1 MTMKKI
7 LSLVMAAMLLC
18 GTLLTLASCGGGSND
33 PVLKVIDIPL
43 TDEEYAFCVQ
53 PGNDELL
60 SALNAFLAESKT
72 NGVFDDIVDNYFGNG
87 TPVGYDMGKQDE
99 KKDQLVVA
107 TNTPFEPFEYTKG
120 NQYYGIDIEMMAAFA
135 AHLGKELVILEMD
148 FDAIFTTVNQGIADI
163 GAAGITYDESREDT
177 VTFSDTYYVA
187 SQVIIVNAN
196 DTTFDSCQ
204 TAEDVV
210 AILSAMGADIKAG
223 AQTGTTGELYI
234 EGDDEFG
241 FAGYNVSLE
250 TYNSGA
256 MAVEDMIN
264 GNINFVV
271 LDEGPAKAIV
281 NAKNN

>member
-1 MTMKKI
+1 MKKI
-7 LSLVMAAMLLC
+7 LSVLMAALLLC
-18 GTLLTLASCGGGSND
+18 GTLLSLASCGGSSE

-60 SALNAFLAESKT
+60 SSLNAFLAASKT
-72 NGVFDDIVDNYFGNG
+72 NGIFDDIVDNYFGNG
-87 TPVGYDMGKQDE
+87 TPVGHDMGTVGNRDN
-99 KKDQLVVA
+99 QLVIA

-148 FDAIFTTVNQGIADI
+148 FDAIFTAVNQCIADV

-196 DTTFDSCQ
+196 DTTFDGCE
-204 TAEDVV
+204 TVEDVV
-210 AILSAMGADIKAG
+210 AILNAMGADIKAG

-241 FAGYNVSLE
+241 FDGYNVTLE

-256 MAVEDMIN
+256 MAVEDMLN

>member
-1 MTMKKI
+1 MKKT
-7 LSLVMAAMLLC
+7 LSLLMVAMLLC
-18 GTLLTLASCGGGSND
+18 GALLTLVSCGGEAE

-53 PGNDELL
+53 PGNEELL
-60 SALNAFLAESKT
+60 SSLNAFLADSKT
-72 NGVFDDIVDNYFGNG
+72 NGTFDDIVDNYFGNG
-87 TPVGYDMGKQDE
+87 EPVGHEMGSVGNRDN
-99 KKDQLVVA
+99 QLVIA

-120 NQYYGIDIEMMAAFA
+120 GKYYGIDIEMMAAFA
-135 AHLGKELVILEMD
+135 ASQNKELVILEMD
-148 FDAIFTTVNQGIADI
+148 FDAIFMAVNQGIADV

-187 SQVIIVNAN
+187 SQVIIVNAD
-196 DTTFDSCQ
+196 DTTFDACK

-210 AILSAMGADIKAG
+210 AILNAMGADIKAG

-234 EGDDEFG
+234 EGDEEFG
-241 FAGYNVSLE
+241 FAGYNVTLTPYS
-250 TYNSGA
+250 SGA

>member
-1 MTMKKI
+1 MKMKKI
-7 LSLVMAAMLLC
+7 LSLLMAAMLLC
-18 GTLLTLASCGGGSND
+18 GTLFALTSCGGEAE

-53 PGNDELL
+53 PGNDALL
-60 SALNAFLAESKT
+60 SSLNAFLAESKT
-72 NGVFDDIVDNYFGNG
+72 NGTFADIVDNYFGDG
-87 TPVGYDMGKQDE
+87 TPVGYNMGKQDE
-99 KKDQLVVA
+99 SKDQLVVA

-135 AHLGKELVILEMD
+135 NYLGKELVILEMD
-148 FDAIFTTVNQGIADI
+148 FDAIFTAVNQGIADI

-187 SQVIIVNAN
+187 SQVIIVNAD
-196 DTTFDSCQ
+196 DTTFDGCK

-210 AILSAMGADIKAG
+210 AILSAMGSDIKAG

>member
-1 MTMKKI
+1 MKKI
-7 LSLVMAAMLLC
+7 LSMMMAAMLLC
-18 GTLLTLASCGGGSND
+18 GALCTLASCGGAAE

-60 SALNAFLAESKT
+60 SALNSFLATSKT
-72 NGVFDDIVDNYFGNG
+72 NGVFADIVDNYFGDG
-87 TPVGYDMGKQDE
+87 TPVGYDMGTVGNRDN
-99 KKDQLVVA
+99 QLVIA

-120 NQYYGIDIEMMAAFA
+120 GKYYGIDIEMMAAFA
-135 AHLGKELVILEMD
+135 AAQGKELVILEMD
-148 FDAIFTTVNQGIADI
+148 FDAIFMAVNQGIADI

-177 VTFSDTYYVA
+177 VTFSNTYYVA

-196 DTTFDSCQ
+196 DTTFDGCE

-234 EGDDEFG
+234 DGDDEFG
-241 FAGYNVSLE
+241 FEGYNVTLV

-256 MAVEDMIN
+256 MAVEDMLN
-264 GNINFVV
+264 GNIHFVV